1 MLQRGEENIEM
12 VLWYGLN
19 DLTANQKLLRFNQSF
34 NKIVKNKS
42 TRTHPNLEI
51 RVSRF
56 RETKWRLKWNAKA
69 KTNKEAITMLR
80 RTFSFPFKEF
90 PGTRTRQQRTVFSL
104 PRHPLLHPP
113 PLTLFHFVSFL
124 NYFWNLLPFLFFS
137 FGFCLLLSAFSVS
150 LSIFLFLFFFQSKNL
165 IIGIAPADLCTEQS
179 YVIIIL
185 WHK

>member
-1 MLQRGEENIEM
+1 MPPVLLLFVWFFFFFFGNFNKNYNVFSAIEKRKEKKMLQRGEENIEM

-42 TRTHPNLEI
+42 TRTHPNPEI

-113 PLTLFHFVSFL
+113 PLL
-124 NYFWNLLPFLFFS
+124 Y
-137 FGFCLLLSAFSVS
+137 
-150 LSIFLFLFFFQSKNL
+150 SILFLF
-165 IIGIAPADLCTEQS
+165 
-179 YVIIIL
+179 
-185 WHK
+185 